1 MANFRTT
8 IKSMNHNVKLVFVFT
23 FFQSFGRGIWMGNVL
38 SSYIFL
44 IANESNELLGL
55 TSAITGIA
63 MTVTVIPSGV
73 VSDRIPRHFLLRT
86 AAVVGF
92 IGLLFALSANTLENI
107 FLALLFWGLFQGM
120 NRPSLESIFADSVES
135 GNRSKIYAW
144 NHLTRQFAMSAGP
157 FVNIGLFLILGDIW
171 EIGILKSVL
180 VVGILI
186 SMVSLVIMVFLNDN
200 RSLGEAS
207 DHLDLEYSTNNS
219 VKGNNNNEDVYL
231 ETKNENQDD
240 SNRKK
245 IIFVLMASNL
255 IIGMGAGMT
264 VKFFPIFFMQI
275 YTLAP
280 IGVQSIMGATSIL
293 TGLTALGAQNVSLH
307 RGRAEMIF
315 IVQAIA
321 TSCLFLIALYP
332 PLLILIPIFLARGS
346 LMNASQPLSRSI
358 LMDVVPKHHRGK
370 VNSFQALAWGLFW
383 NFSAAIGGFLI
394 GPSNNYRLCFLITAG
409 VYVTGTLP
417 ILLLIPLVAKEK
429 HAIVKHG

>member
-1 MANFRTT
+1 MTNFRA
-8 IKSMNHNVKLVFVFT
+8 IINSMNHNVKLVFAFT

-73 VSDRIPRHFLLRT
+73 VSDRIPRHFLLRS

-92 IGLLFALSANTLENI
+92 IGLFFALSANTLENI

-120 NRPSLESIFADSVES
+120 NRPSVESIFADSVES

-171 EIGILKSVL
+171 EIWILKSVL

-186 SMVSLVIMVFLNDN
+186 SMVSIVIMVFLNDK

-207 DHLDLEYSTNNS
+207 EHLDLEYLTNNS
-219 VKGNNNNEDVYL
+219 VKANNNEDVYV
-231 ETKNENQDD
+231 EKKNENHD

-245 IIFVLMASNL
+245 IIVILMASNL

-280 IGVQSIMGATSIL
+280 IGVQLIMGVTSIL

-307 RGRAEMIF
+307 KGRPEMIF

-321 TSCLFLIALYP
+321 TSCLFLIALHP

-417 ILLLIPLVAKEK
+417 ILLIIPLVAKEK
-429 HAIVKHG
+429 HALE

>member
-1 MANFRTT
+1 MANFRAT

-107 FLALLFWGLFQGM
+107 FIALLFWGLFQGM

-186 SMVSLVIMVFLNDN
+186 SMVSLVIMVFLNDK

-207 DHLDLEYSTNNS
+207 EHLDSEYSSNNS
-219 VKGNNNNEDVYL
+219 NNNYEGAHL
-231 ETKNENQDD
+231 LSSKNGNQND

-245 IIFVLMASNL
+245 IIFILMASNL

-275 YTLAP
+275 YVLAP
-280 IGVQSIMGATSIL
+280 IGVQLIMGATSIL
-293 TGLTALGAQNVSLH
+293 TGLTALGTQNASLR

-315 IVQAIA
+315 VVQAIA

-332 PLLILIPIFLARGS
+332 PILILIPIFLARGS

-358 LMDVVPKHHRGK
+358 LMDVVPKYHRGK

-394 GPSNNYRLCFLITAG
+394 GPKNNFRLCFLITAG

-417 ILLLIPLVAKEK
+417 ILLIIPLVAKEK
-429 HAIVKHG
+429 HAKYR